1 MNGEKQKPWAAV
13 VLLGALVAGCACCE
27 LFMTKDP
34 TYMDL
39 TNSMRAPDKEFL
51 FGTDTMGRDIFSMI
65 WYGGRG
71 SLLIGCASTLL
82 STAIAVVFGA
92 FSALAPK
99 GLDGL
104 LMRFTEIVL
113 SIPSL
118 LVIVFVQAVFG
129 EANVLTISIVIG
141 ITSWCGIA
149 KVVRTQVRKLRS
161 SEFVLAARCMG
172 GGFFYVLWRHLLPNF
187 TASIL
192 FMVIMNIR
200 NAIVAESTLSFLG
213 IGLPLEII
221 SWGSMLSLAQ
231 QALLTDAWWVVLFPG
246 GFLAVTL
253 LCITGIGSYA
263 QDVLMRKERNL

>member
-1 MNGEKQKPWAAV
+1 M
-13 VLLGALVAGCACCE
+13 
-27 LFMTKDP
+27 
-34 TYMDL
+34 
-39 TNSMRAPDKEFL
+39 
-51 FGTDTMGRDIFSMI
+51 
-65 WYGGRG
+65 
-71 SLLIGCASTLL
+71 
-82 STAIAVVFGA
+82 
-92 FSALAPK
+92 
-99 GLDGL
+99 
-104 LMRFTEIVL
+104 
-113 SIPSL
+113 
-118 LVIVFVQAVFG
+118 
-129 EANVLTISIVIG
+129 
-141 ITSWCGIA
+141 
-149 KVVRTQVRKLRS
+149 
-161 SEFVLAARCMG
+161 
-172 GGFFYVLWRHLLPNF
+172 LWRHLLPNF